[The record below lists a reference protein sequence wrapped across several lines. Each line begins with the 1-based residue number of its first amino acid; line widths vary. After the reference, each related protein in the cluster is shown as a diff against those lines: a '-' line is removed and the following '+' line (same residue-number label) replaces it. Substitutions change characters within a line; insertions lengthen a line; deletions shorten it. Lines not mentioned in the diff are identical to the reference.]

1 MVYDVVIIG
10 GGPAGLTAGIY
21 AKRAMLNTV
30 LLEGKGV
37 GGQIIVTDLVENYP
51 GFPEISGAELAAKFE
66 EHAQKFGLESRNMVD
81 VTAIEDKGDT
91 KLVKTTDGDI
101 ETKAVIIASGTTPRK
116 LGVKGELNFTGRGVS
131 YCATCDGFFFRD
143 KVAVVVGGGDSA
155 ITEAIFLTKMVKKVY
170 VVHRRDELRAEK
182 INQEHAFKNPKI
194 EFVWDSVVEEIAGSQ
209 VVEKVII
216 RNVKTGE
223 SSELKTDGV
232 FIYIGL
238 DPNTGFADVEKDEWG
253 FILANDRME
262 TSVKGIFVAGDC
274 RNTPLRQIVT
284 AVGDGAIAAVSAE
297 RYIEKISK

>member
-1 MVYDVVIIG
+1 MIYDVVIIG

-21 AKRAMLNTV
+21 AKRAMLNAV

-51 GFPEISGAELAAKFE
+51 GFPEISGAELAIKFE
-66 EHAQKFGLESRNMVD
+66 EHAQKFGLEFRNMVD

-101 ETKAVIIASGTTPRK
+101 ETKAVIITTGTTPRK
-116 LGVKGELNFTGRGVS
+116 LGAKGELDFIGRGVS

-155 ITEAIFLTKMVKKVY
+155 ITEAIYLTKMVKKVY

-182 INQEHAFKNPKI
+182 INREKAFANPKI

-209 VVEKVII
+209 VVEKVIVK
-216 RNVKTGE
+216 NVKTDE
-223 SSELKTDGV
+223 TSELKTDGV
-232 FIYIGL
+232 FVYIGL
-238 DPNTGFADVEKDEWG
+238 VPNTGFTDVNKDDWG
-253 FILANDRME
+253 FITANDRME
-262 TSVKGIFVAGDC
+262 TSVKGIYVAGDC

-284 AVGDGAIAAVSAE
+284 AVGDGAIAAISAE
-297 RYIEKISK
+297 KYIEESSK

>member
-1 MVYDVVIIG
+1 MVYDVIIIG

-81 VTAIEDKGDT
+81 VTAIEDKGKT

-194 EFVWDSVVEEIAGSQ
+194 EFVWDSVVEGIAGSQ
-209 VVEKVII
+209 IVEKVII

-223 SSELKTDGV
+223 SSDLKTDGV

-253 FILANDRME
+253 FIIANDRME

-274 RNTPLRQIVT
+274 RNTPLRQIAT